1 MVNDMDQRTQQ
12 GIKRHSAGRDLQ
24 QDIKRHRTERDLQQG
39 IKQHSAGR
47 EQRQDQERRWVL
59 LILFLSFAAV
69 LVLNIFTPMLSD
81 DYAYAMDVREAT
93 SLRDLIVQEY
103 HQYMTWNGRSV
114 AHLLLRIFLFLPS
127 PVFKVANSLAFAALS
142 YVLARLAAPDT
153 RCSWPTLLLVQLGLW
168 LYAVDFAET
177 VLWEDGA
184 CNYLWGALIIFTF
197 LLLQRRILERGGSSL
212 RGAGINRASRK
223 SGSGRRSDSGRNRAD
238 AEWSGSSLRGRGIGE
253 AAGLLLVGIVAGWC
267 NENTSGGCL
276 LALLLMLAIRKR
288 RGAQVPIP
296 FLAGLVGNA
305 AGLAILVLSPGAR
318 LRASY
323 ATDENY
329 SGFLGLLARF
339 QKITLTIR
347 EYYGVL
353 LAVLLVIAVILWVQN
368 NRRGLE
374 RTAFC
379 GLLFVATS
387 YALIAARQT
396 QPRAFFGAGLF
407 LMIGI
412 AGGIREILEER
423 EKVLQ
428 AACWSLLW
436 VLLLQFLFVYAD
448 NATNVGRIWRDERNR
463 VAYIKEQAAQG
474 ATELTVPMVHT
485 DFYNEYSAIEK
496 MEMTEDPEYWINVF
510 YEEYYGIASIRA
522 IPYEEW
528 EELQAAEE
536 AE

>member
-12 GIKRHSAGRDLQ
+12 GIKRHIAGRDLR

-39 IKQHSAGR
+39 SEQHSAGR

-142 YVLARLAAPDT
+142 YVLARLASPDT

-197 LLLQRRILERGGSSL
+197 LLLQRRILER
-212 RGAGINRASRK
+212 N
-223 SGSGRRSDSGRNRAD
+223 
-238 AEWSGSSLRGRGIGE
+238 GSSLRGRGIGE
-253 AAGLLLVGIVAGWC
+253 TAGLLLLGIVAGWC

-276 LALLLMLAIRKR
+276 LALLLMLVVRKR
-288 RGAQVPIP
+288 RGEQVPIP
-296 FLAGLVGNA
+296 FLAGLAGNA

-353 LAVLLVIAVILWVQN
+353 LAVLLVIAVVLWVQN

-379 GLLFVATS
+379 GVLFVATS

-423 EKVLQ
+423 ETVLQ

>member
-127 PVFKVANSLAFAALS
+127 PVFKAANSLAFAALS
-142 YVLARLAAPDT
+142 YVLARLASPDT

-197 LLLQRRILERGGSSL
+197 LLLQRRILER
-212 RGAGINRASRK
+212 
-223 SGSGRRSDSGRNRAD
+223 
-238 AEWSGSSLRGRGIGE
+238 SGSSLRGRGIGE
-253 AAGLLLVGIVAGWC
+253 AAGLLLLGIVAGWC

-296 FLAGLVGNA
+296 FPFLAGLAGNA

-528 EELQAAEE
+528 EELQAAEK